1 MMRVVG
7 LTICIAMMGAVAL
20 AKSDPGAELFD
31 SPKLRTFKISISPDQ
46 YEALKKDNRKYVR
59 ATVAEGSVTYS
70 NVAVR
75 LKGMGSFRP
84 LHEKPSLAVKFDEF
98 VPGQKFCGLGKIMLN
113 NSAQDGSYLAELVSL
128 GLFRDAGLPASRVTH
143 GFVELNG
150 KDLGLYVIIEAVNK
164 DFLRRHF
171 RNSNGTMYE
180 AYLQDIDQNL
190 DQDNGVDIKQVDRK
204 ALVEAC
210 LIADPAQRWTRLHR
224 LMDVDRFITHTVM
237 EMFTSHTDG
246 YAIAR
251 NNYRLYH
258 DPTTGRIVF
267 ITLGID
273 WGFGN
278 TGLSIRPPMNSL
290 VVKAVLQ
297 TPQGRKTYR
306 ERLGQFYTNVFKID
320 VLTNRVSQ
328 AVARLKAAARNP
340 NEAKEF
346 EGHGAGMRNRI
357 VQRHRNVAEQ
367 LATPEPEPLKFGAD
381 NYASLNGWRVK
392 VDSGNAKIEPRIEES
407 KQLLYIN
414 GNNGGCIASWRTR
427 VLLEGGKYC
436 FRGMARAEQV
446 GPHAGDMGTGAGLRI
461 SGGKRTNKLD
471 GDAPWTKLEHFFDVP
486 DGGAEIELVCE
497 LRATKGK
504 VWFDRDSLKLKRL

>member
-1 MMRVVG
+1 M
-7 LTICIAMMGAVAL
+7 AVIGVF
-20 AKSDPGAELFD
+20 AKSEPGAQLFD
-31 SPKLRTFKISISPDQ
+31 SPRLRTFKITIAPDQ
-46 YEALKKDNRKYVR
+46 YEVLKNNSRKYVR
-59 ATVAEGSVTYS
+59 ATVAEGGVSYS

-84 LHEKPSLAVKFDEF
+84 LHEKPSLAVKFDEY
-98 VPGQKFCGLGKIMLN
+98 VAGQKFCGLSKIMLN

-128 GLFRDAGLPASRVTH
+128 GLYRDAGLPASRVTH

-150 KDLGLYVIIEAVNK
+150 KNLGLYVIIEAVNK

-171 RNSNGTMYE
+171 GNTSGNMYE

-190 DQDNGVDIKQVDRK
+190 DQDNGVDIKQMDRK
-204 ALVEAC
+204 AFVATC
-210 LIADPAQRWTRLHR
+210 LIADPAERWRRLQRSF
-224 LMDVDRFITHTVM
+224 DVDGFITHTVL

-278 TGLSIRPPMNSL
+278 TALSIRPPMNSM

-297 TPQGRKTYR
+297 TAEGRKAYR
-306 ERLGQFYTNVFKID
+306 ERTGQLYTNIFKVD
-320 VLTNRVSQ
+320 VLTNRVNE

-346 EGHGAGMRNRI
+346 EGCGAAMRNQI
-357 VQRHRNVAEQ
+357 VQRHRSVTEQ
-367 LATPEPEPLKFGAD
+367 LAAPEPEPLKFGSD
-381 NYASLNGWRVK
+381 GYAALKGWRTK
-392 VDSGNAKIEPRIEES
+392 VDSGSPKIEERSEEA
-407 KQLLYIN
+407 KGLLYIN

-427 VLLEGGKYC
+427 VLLDGGKYR

-446 GPHAGDMGTGAGLRI
+446 GPQASDMGTGAGLRI
-461 SGGKRTNKLD
+461 SGGKRTNKLE
-471 GDAPWTKLEHFFDVP
+471 GDAPWTKLEYFFDVP

-504 VWFDRDSLKLKRL
+504 VWFERDSLKLKRL